1 VNRSENESMKE
12 LTHMSPDRLAELV
25 GRFSRLRIAVVGDFF
40 LDKYLDVNPAIA
52 EVSIES
58 GKTAN
63 QVVAIRHSP
72 GAAGTVVGNL
82 AALGAGTLHA
92 VGFTGDDGESYDL
105 RRDLAALRC
114 STDHLDFD
122 PQRMTP
128 TYLKPRDIND
138 PGLSG
143 EHNRYDTKNRT
154 PTSTAAQQRIIVGLD
169 ALLPQVDAVIAMDQ
183 VEEKGCG
190 VVTPTIVAALAERAK
205 RRENVVF
212 WADSRCRIRS
222 FRNVIIKPN
231 QLEAVG
237 ITTQLPGQEIA
248 MDRLCKAIGE
258 LRREIGAPICATRG
272 AAGMLVSD
280 PEPTLVPG
288 VRLEGPT
295 DPTGAGDSA
304 TAGAVLALAAG
315 ASLAE
320 AALMGNLVASIT
332 VQQLATTGTASPE
345 QLLPRLEMWLA
356 QRRA

>member
-1 VNRSENESMKE
+1 MKE
-12 LTHMSPDRLAELV
+12 LTHMSPDRLAELI
-25 GRFSRLRIAVVGDFF
+25 GRFGQLRIAVVGDFF

-82 AALGAGTLHA
+82 AALRAGTLHA

-105 RRDLAALRC
+105 RRDLTALGC
-114 STDHLDFD
+114 STDRLDYD

-128 TYLKPRDIND
+128 TYLKPRDATD

-154 PTSTAAQQRIIVGLD
+154 PTSTAAQRRIIAALD
-169 ALLPQVDAVIAMDQ
+169 ALLPQVDALIALDQ
-183 VEEKGCG
+183 VEEEGYG
-190 VVTPTIVAALAERAK
+190 VVAPMIVEALADRAG
-205 RRENVVF
+205 RHRNVVF

-222 FRNVIIKPN
+222 FRKVIIKPN

-237 ITTQLPGQEIA
+237 MTTQRPGQEIEI
-248 MDRLCKAIGE
+248 DRLCKAVSQ
-258 LRREIGAPICATRG
+258 LRRDIGAPICATRG

-320 AALMGNLVASIT
+320 AALLGNLVASIT

-345 QLLPRLEMWLA
+345 QLPPRLEMWLA
-356 QRRA
+356 QRRK